1 MKEKNKENIS
11 KHKEVTFTLSIFV
24 IGIIVGIMFLGTMY
38 LKTISIQ
45 ACLILII
52 TIICFISIYILRYS
66 FDELMEIMA
75 QSIKDGAFGLW
86 FFIAIGGIIASWM
99 MSGTVPA
106 IIYYGIKIINPKVFL
121 PSGLLLCSITAFCTG
136 TSWGTVGTVGI
147 ALVGIGQGMG
157 IPLPITAAMVVSGST
172 FGDKM
177 SPISDTPN
185 LTSMASGAEL
195 FPTIKAMMTTIV
207 PAYIIT
213 FIMFTFVGLKYAHSS
228 MNYTIIKETQSV
240 LANNFNL
247 NPIVLLP
254 IVILLILTAKKFPS
268 LPSMVIGIGAGIL
281 VSIIFQ
287 KQSLSNCIEALN
299 SGFIIDTGSQYVDP
313 ILNRGGLQNML
324 GTFSIAF
331 LAISMGGILNKCGYL
346 KAIVTRLL
354 KKVKTVGSLSFVVM
368 ITSIFS
374 TAFLSE
380 AYLSFILNGTIYK
393 KEFDRRGI
401 SRVVLAR
408 LISEGGLMPAPLM
421 PWTTFGA
428 FCMATLGVSGLEFAP
443 YAFLNY
449 LSPIVSLTMAYIGI
463 GVVWNNPK
471 NKGKRKLHEVDLS
484 SECIYE

>member
-1 MKEKNKENIS
+1 MKEKDKQSIS
-11 KHKEVTFTLSIFV
+11 QHREVTFGLSLFV
-24 IGIIVGIMFLGTMY
+24 IAIIVAIMFFGVMF
-38 LKTISIQ
+38 LKTVSIQ
-45 ACLILII
+45 ASLIVII
-52 TIICFISIYILRYS
+52 TLICVISSYALKYS

-75 QSIKDGAFGLW
+75 ESIKNGAFGLW

-121 PSGLLLCSITAFCTG
+121 PAGLLLCSITALCTG

-157 IPLPITAAMVVSGST
+157 VPLPITAAMVVSGAT

-185 LTSMASGAEL
+185 LTSMASGSEL
-195 FPTIKAMMTTIV
+195 FPTIKAMITTIT

-213 FIMFTFVGLKYAHSS
+213 FIMFIFLGFKYADSN

-254 IVILLILTAKKFPS
+254 IIILLVLTVKKCPS
-268 LPSMVIGIGAGIL
+268 LPSMAIAIGVGIL
-281 VSIIFQ
+281 IAVIFQ
-287 KQSLSNCIEALN
+287 GESLAKCIEALN
-299 SGFIIDTGSQYVDP
+299 SGFVIDTGSEYVDP

-331 LAISMGGILNKCGYL
+331 LAISMGGLLDKCGYL
-346 KAIVTRLL
+346 KVIVTGLL
-354 KKVKTVGSLSFVVM
+354 KKVNTVGSLSFIVLM
-368 ITSIFS
+368 TSFVS
-374 TAFLSE
+374 TALLSE

-393 KEFDRRGI
+393 EEFDRRGV
-401 SRVVLAR
+401 SRVILAR

-449 LSPIVSLTMAYIGI
+449 LSPIVSLVMAYLGI

-471 NKGKRKLHEVDLS
+471 NKGKRKLPNVDLS
-484 SECIYE
+484 DECAY